1 MSSQELSTWRG
12 VTAHG
17 ELPTGP
23 GPATSA
29 RDTVAC
35 VPTQSPDPFISGLPK
50 VELHVHLQGAAS
62 VDTVLELSRRHP
74 AAGLPTERDALMAF
88 YRFTDFAHF
97 IEVYIAVNRLV
108 RSPDDVHA
116 LVVGL
121 ARDLVA
127 QQVRYAEVTVTPYSH
142 LLHGMPGQAVADA
155 LTAGRAEAAR
165 LGTELAW
172 VFDIP
177 GEAGLVAADQ
187 TTDWVESYAPDGSVG
202 FGLGGPEIGVPRPQF
217 APYFQRASALGLVS
231 LPHAGETTG
240 PETVSD
246 ALNVLN
252 DIALE
257 VCPTSNVCTRAV
269 DGLESH
275 PWPVLAEAGV
285 PLTLNSDDPGMFS
298 TSLNQ
303 EYEVA
308 QEHFGL
314 TSAGLADLVRS
325 AIRYSLATDSR
336 KQALLAEVAAY
347 VNATPA
353 RSTGH
358 RRSDV
363 SGRTG
368 T

>member
-1 MSSQELSTWRG
+1 M
-12 VTAHG
+12 
-17 ELPTGP
+17 PTEYL
-23 GPATSA
+23 
-29 RDTVAC
+29 
-35 VPTQSPDPFISGLPK
+35 DPFIAGLPK
-50 VELHVHLQGAAS
+50 VELHIHLQGAAS

-74 AAGLPTERDALMAF
+74 AAGLPTERDELMAF

-108 RSPDDVHA
+108 RSPDDVLA

-155 LTAGRAEAAR
+155 LSAGRAEAAR
-165 LGTELAW
+165 LGIELAW

-177 GEAGLVAADQ
+177 GEAGLPAADQ
-187 TTDWVESYAPDGSVG
+187 TIDWVESFHPDGSVG

-217 APYFQRASALGLVS
+217 APHFQRANALGLVS

-240 PETVSD
+240 PETVWD
-246 ALNVLN
+246 ALNVLTARRVGHGIAAAGDPGLMQHLADN

-269 DGLESH
+269 DSLESH

-298 TSLNQ
+298 TTLNH
-303 EYEVA
+303 EYAVA
-308 QEHFGL
+308 REHFGL
-314 TSAGLADLVRS
+314 SNAGLADLVRS
-325 AIRYSLATDSR
+325 AIRYSLATDNR
-336 KQALLAEVAAY
+336 KHALLAEVDAY
-347 VNATPA
+347 A
-353 RSTGH
+353 RTTL
-358 RRSDV
+358 D
-363 SGRTG
+363 
-368 T
+368 